1 MIAYLK
7 GKLVLKEPTHILLDV
22 GGIGYHINISLSTF
36 SDIKDK
42 EDTLIHTYLHI
53 KEDSHTLY
61 GFSHES
67 EKHMF
72 MHLIS
77 ISGIGPSTGLM
88 IQSSLTSG
96 ELKEAIASED
106 VKTIQGVKGVGAKT
120 AQRVILELKDK
131 MRKEGFETTG
141 KEIVS
146 PSRNTVKNEAL
157 SALVTLGINK
167 NAAEKSIDSILKNS
181 GNTITLEEL
190 IKLALKNA

>member
-7 GKLVLKEPTHILLDV
+7 GKLALKEPTHILLDV
-22 GGIGYHINISLSTF
+22 GGVGYHVNISLSTY
-36 SDIKDK
+36 SDLKDK
-42 EDTLIHTYLHI
+42 ENTLIHTYLHV

-61 GFSHES
+61 GFSDES
-67 EKHMF
+67 EKAMF

-88 IQSSLTSG
+88 IQSSLSSI
-96 ELKEAIASED
+96 ELKEAIANED
-106 VKTIQGVKGVGAKT
+106 VKTIQSVKGVGAKT

-131 MRKEGFETTG
+131 IRKEGFETAG

-146 PSRNTVKNEAL
+146 APRNTVKSEAL

-167 NAAEKSIDSILKNS
+167 NAAEKSIDGILKNS

>member
-72 MHLIS
+72 MNLIS

>member
-7 GKLVLKEPTHILLDV
+7 GKLVIKEPTHILLDV

-36 SDIKDK
+36 SDLKDQ
-42 EDTLIHTYLHI
+42 ENTLIHTYLNV

-61 GFSHES
+61 GFSDEN
-67 EKHMF
+67 EKKMF
-72 MHLIS
+72 LHLIS

-88 IQSSLTSG
+88 IQSSLSSS
-96 ELKEAIASED
+96 ELRDAIANED

-131 MRKEGFETTG
+131 MRKEGFEETG
-141 KEIVS
+141 KEIIS
-146 PSRNTVKNEAL
+146 PSRNTVKIEAL